1 MTRCRD
7 VTGHTAS
14 TASARIVDA
23 NALTDAQDTCDER
36 STLPDDAQAL
46 IARTDWSRTPL
57 GASGTW
63 PQSLRTAVD
72 IVIHSPMPMLLLW
85 GPQLT
90 QIYNNG
96 FAMLAGSK
104 HPHAFGQPAHLI
116 WPELQDFTDPIY
128 RAVLQGQVRTYSE
141 RRFTLQRQGV
151 ESDFWLDL
159 TYSPIRDE
167 NTQVA
172 GILVTAIE
180 TNERRRIALELQR
193 RSEES
198 LKAQRDTEERL
209 QLALAATDAVGTW
222 DWDIG
227 EDRFIADAHFAQLHG
242 IDPAHASQLPI
253 SDYLQGVHPEDRALI
268 ARSIKHCITH
278 GTEYA
283 EEYRLLKADGELRWV
298 FARGRCY
305 KDHHGRPVRFLGA
318 ALDLTERK
326 HTEQAL
332 RQSQTELQLIIN
344 AMPILISYV
353 DHEERFRLNNAAYLD
368 WYGLTPQELYG
379 RTIREVIGE
388 EAYFLRAPY
397 IAEAL
402 AGRPCSFSLYTPHRD
417 GSNRHA
423 LMNYLPRH
431 GADGSVNGFYI
442 FVIDESERKKTEEA
456 LRNLN
461 ETLEERV
468 SARTEQLAQA
478 NQRLQNEM
486 FERERAEDALRH
498 AQKMEAVGQLT
509 GGIAHDF
516 NNMLT
521 GIIGS
526 LDLMQR
532 YIADGRADEIGRFT
546 EAAVSSANRAAALT
560 HRLLAF
566 SRRQSL
572 DRKTLNVNELI
583 HSLEDLIRR
592 TKGDPIELTLRLA
605 DDVWPIS
612 TDVSQLENALLNL
625 VINARDAMPDGGELL
640 IETANVYLDGNDIT
654 TLEPVKA
661 GDYLMLAVSD
671 NGTGM
676 TPSVRAKAFDP
687 FFTTKPIGQGT
698 GLGLSMIYGFAQQS
712 GGHVS
717 LDSLPNQ
724 GTCVRLYLPR
734 LNLLEPERPVVE
746 TLSAAPT
753 ATCGETVVVVEDDPA
768 VRMLVLDL
776 LKELGYL
783 AHEAADASAALPLL
797 ESELRVDL
805 LVTDVGLPGM
815 NGRQLA
821 EIARQHRPGLKVL
834 FMTGYAQKAAERQG
848 FLEDG
853 MDMVAKPFSI
863 EVLANKIREMINQTP
878 SLEA

>member
-1 MTRCRD
+1 M
-7 VTGHTAS
+7 
-14 TASARIVDA
+14 
-23 NALTDAQDTCDER
+23 NAAPT
-36 STLPDDAQAL
+36 PDDAQAL
-46 IARTDWSRTPL
+46 IARIDWARTPL
-57 GASGTW
+57 GTAGTW

-141 RRFTLQRQGV
+141 RRFTLQREGK

-167 NTQVA
+167 DAQVA

-242 IDPAHASQLPI
+242 IDPALASQLPI

-417 GSNRHA
+417 GSSRHA

>member
-1 MTRCRD
+1 MNA
-7 VTGHTAS
+7 VS
-14 TASARIVDA
+14 T
-23 NALTDAQDTCDER
+23 T
-36 STLPDDAQAL
+36 DDAQAL
-46 IARTDWSRTPL
+46 IARTDWSRSPL
-57 GASGTW
+57 GAAGTW

-96 FAMLAGSK
+96 FALLAGSK
-104 HPHAFGQPAHLI
+104 HPEAFGQPTHEV
-116 WPELQDFTDPIY
+116 WPEVRDFAEPIY
-128 RAVLQGQVRTYSE
+128 QAVLQGQVRSFSE
-141 RRFTLQRQGV
+141 QRFSVQRDGKKT
-151 ESDFWLDL
+151 DFWLDL

-167 NTQVA
+167 TAQVA
-172 GILVTAIE
+172 GILITAIE
-180 TNERRRIALELQR
+180 TNERRRVALELQR

-198 LKAQRDTEERL
+198 LKAQRQSEERL

-227 EDRFIADAHFAQLHG
+227 EDRFIADAHFAELHG
-242 IDPAHASQLPI
+242 VDPTRAGQLPI
-253 SDYLQGVHPEDRALI
+253 SEYMHGVHPEDRAMV
-268 ARSIKHCITH
+268 ARGIKYCITH

-283 EEYRLLKADGELRWV
+283 EEYRLLQADGTLRWV

-305 KDHHGRPVRFLGA
+305 KDHHGRPMRFLGA

-353 DHEERFRLNNAAYLD
+353 DAEERFRLNNAAYLD

-402 AGRPCSFSLYTPHRD
+402 AGRSCSFSFYTPHRD
-417 GSNRHA
+417 GSTRHA

-431 GADGSVNGFYI
+431 GADGAVNGFYI
-442 FVIDESERKKTEEA
+442 FVIDETERKKTEEA

-478 NQRLQNEM
+478 NERLQNEM

-532 YIADGRADEIGRFT
+532 YIANGRADEIGRFT

-572 DRKTLNVNELI
+572 DRKQLHVNELV

-592 TKGDPIELTLRLA
+592 TKGDAIELQLRLPE
-605 DDVWPIS
+605 DLWPVS

-625 VINARDAMPDGGELL
+625 VINARDAMPEGGTLL
-640 IETANVYLDGNDIT
+640 IQTANVYLDSSDT
-654 TLEPVKA
+654 TILEPVKA
-661 GDYLMLAVSD
+661 GEYVMLAVSD

-676 TPSVRAKAFDP
+676 TPSIRSKAFDP

-717 LDSLPNQ
+717 LDSVPGQ

-734 LNLLEPERPVVE
+734 LLEPTPESSSVE
-746 TLSAAPT
+746 KAEPIAASSS
-753 ATCGETVVVVEDDPA
+753 GETAIVVEDDPA

-776 LKELGYL
+776 LKELGYTTF
-783 AHEAADASAALPLL
+783 EAENATNALPVL
-797 ESELRVDL
+797 ESVQRVDL

-834 FMTGYAQKAAERQG
+834 FMTGYAQIAAERQG
-848 FLEDG
+848 FLEEG
-853 MDMVAKPFSI
+853 MDMVAKPFVL
-863 EVLANKIREMINQTP
+863 EVLASKIRKLSNP
-878 SLEA
+878 PPRLEA

>member
-1 MTRCRD
+1 MNASP
-7 VTGHTAS
+7 TGS
-14 TASARIVDA
+14 
-23 NALTDAQDTCDER
+23 
-36 STLPDDAQAL
+36 DAQAL
-46 IARTDWSRTPL
+46 IARLDWANSPL
-57 GASGTW
+57 GEASTW

-90 QIYNNG
+90 QIYNDG
-96 FAMLAGSK
+96 FALLAGSK
-104 HPHAFGQPAHLI
+104 HPHAFGQPTHQI

-128 RAVLQGQVRTYSE
+128 SAVLQGQVRTYSE
-141 RRFTLQRQGV
+141 QRFTLQRNGID
-151 ESDFWLDL
+151 SDFWLDL

-167 NTQVA
+167 NAQVA

-180 TNERRRIALELQR
+180 TNERRRIALELEQR
-193 RSEES
+193 SAAS
-198 LKAQRDTEERL
+198 LKAQQETEERL

-242 IDPAHASQLPI
+242 IDPAMAGQLPI
-253 SDYLQGVHPEDRALI
+253 SDYLHGVHPEDRALI

-283 EEYRLLKADGELRWV
+283 EEYRLLQPDGQLRWV

-305 KDHHGRPVRFLGA
+305 KDHHGRPIRFLGA

-326 HTEQAL
+326 NTEQAL

-353 DHEERFRLNNAAYLD
+353 DREERFRLNNAAYLD

-379 RTIREVIGE
+379 RTVREVLGD
-388 EAYFLRAPY
+388 EAYALRAEH
-397 IAEAL
+397 IAQAL
-402 AGRPCSFSLYTPHRD
+402 TGKPCCFSINTPHRD
-417 GSNRHA
+417 GSIRHA

-431 GADGSVNGFYI
+431 GSDGAVNGFYI
-442 FVIDESERKKTEEA
+442 FVIDETERKQTEEA

-468 SARTEQLAQA
+468 AARTKQLAET

-532 YIADGRADEIGRFT
+532 YIADGRTEEIGRFT

-572 DRKTLNVNELI
+572 DRKPLNANDLI
-583 HSLEDLIRR
+583 HSLEDLLRR
-592 TKGDPIELTLRLA
+592 TKGEHIELKLQLA
-605 DDVWPIS
+605 EDVWPVS

-625 VINARDAMPDGGELL
+625 VINARDAMPDGGELC
-640 IETANVYLDGNDIT
+640 IETANVYLDSSDIS

-661 GDYLMLAVSD
+661 GDYLMIAVSD

-676 TPSVRAKAFDP
+676 TPKVLAKAFDP

-717 LDSLPNQ
+717 LFSLPGQ
-724 GTCVRLYLPR
+724 GTSVRLYLPR
-734 LNLLEPERPVVE
+734 LHAVAEEDVLSPVITE
-746 TLSAAPT
+746 APP
-753 ATCGETVVVVEDDPA
+753 AIAGETVVLVEDDPA
-768 VRMLVLDL
+768 VRMLVLNL
-776 LKELGYL
+776 LKELGYH
-783 AHEAADASAALPLL
+783 AHEAEDAKSALPLL
-797 ESELRVDL
+797 ESDMRVDL

-821 EIARQHRPGLKVL
+821 EIARQHRPALKVL
-834 FMTGYAQKAAERQG
+834 FMTGYAQMAAERQG
-848 FLEDG
+848 FLEQG

-863 EVLANKIREMINQTP
+863 DLLANKIRTMIGR
-878 SLEA
+878 SA

>member
-1 MTRCRD
+1 M
-7 VTGHTAS
+7 
-14 TASARIVDA
+14 
-23 NALTDAQDTCDER
+23 NAV
-36 STLPDDAQAL
+36 PGNDDAQAL
-46 IARTDWSRTPL
+46 ITRTDWSNSAL
-57 GASGTW
+57 GDAGQW

-72 IVIHSPMPMLLLW
+72 IVLHSPMPMLLLW

-116 WPELQDFTDPIY
+116 WPELRDFTDPIY

-141 RRFTLQRQGV
+141 RRFTLQRDGKD
-151 ESDFWLDL
+151 SDFWLDL

-167 NTQVA
+167 TAQVA

-180 TNERRRIALELQR
+180 TNERRRIALELQQ
-193 RSEES
+193 RSEDS
-198 LKAQRDTEERL
+198 LKAQQQTEERL

-242 IDPAHASQLPI
+242 VDPAQASQLPI

-283 EEYRLLKADGELRWV
+283 EEYRLLQGDGDIRWV

-344 AMPILISYV
+344 AIPILISYV

-417 GSNRHA
+417 GSIRHA

-431 GADGSVNGFYI
+431 GADGAVNGFYI
-442 FVIDESERKKTEEA
+442 FVIDETERKKTEEA

-532 YIADGRADEIGRFT
+532 YIADGRANEIGRFT

-572 DRKTLNVNELI
+572 DRKQLNVNELI

-592 TKGDPIELTLRLA
+592 TKGDQIELKLQLA
-605 DDVWPIS
+605 DDLWPVS

-625 VINARDAMPDGGELL
+625 VINARDAMPEGGELL
-640 IETANVYLDGNDIT
+640 IETVNVYLDGSDIT

-676 TPSVRAKAFDP
+676 TPSVRSKAFDP

-717 LDSLPNQ
+717 LDSLPGQ

-734 LNLLEPERPVVE
+734 LYALEPEHPPANPAE
-746 TLSAAPT
+746 PPAHLPS
-753 ATCGETVVVVEDDPA
+753 GETVVVVEDDPA

-776 LKELGYL
+776 LKELGYR
-783 AHEAADASAALPLL
+783 AFEAEDAKSALPLL
-797 ESELRVDL
+797 ESDLRVDL

-821 EIARQHRPGLKVL
+821 EVARQHRPGLKVL

-853 MDMVAKPFSI
+853 MDMVAKPFAI
-863 EVLANKIREMINQTP
+863 ELLASKIRTMISQTR
-878 SLEA
+878 

>member
-1 MTRCRD
+1 M
-7 VTGHTAS
+7 
-14 TASARIVDA
+14 
-23 NALTDAQDTCDER
+23 NAVPNTN
-36 STLPDDAQAL
+36 DAQAL
-46 IARTDWSRTPL
+46 IARTDWSRSPL

-90 QIYNNG
+90 QIYNDG
-96 FAMLAGSK
+96 FALLAGNK

-116 WPELQDFTDPIY
+116 WPELRDFTDPIY
-128 RAVLQGQVRTYSE
+128 SAVLQGQVRTYSE
-141 RRFTLQRQGV
+141 RRFTLQRDGK

-167 NTQVA
+167 SAQVA

-180 TNERRRIALELQR
+180 TNERRRIALELQQ
-193 RSEES
+193 RSEDS
-198 LKAQRDTEERL
+198 LKAQRQSEERL

-242 IDPAHASQLPI
+242 VDPALAGQLPI
-253 SDYLQGVHPEDRALI
+253 SEYLQGVHPEDRAMI

-283 EEYRLLKADGELRWV
+283 EEYRLLQANGELRWV

-368 WYGLTPQELYG
+368 WFGLPPQELYG
-379 RTIREVIGE
+379 RTIRDVIGE

-417 GSNRHA
+417 GSQRHA

-431 GADGSVNGFYI
+431 GADGAVNGFYI
-442 FVIDESERKKTEEA
+442 FVIDETERKKTEEA

-468 SARTEQLAQA
+468 SARTEQLAKA

-532 YIADGRADEIGRFT
+532 YIASGRTDEIGRFT
-546 EAAVSSANRAAALT
+546 DAAVSSANRAAALT

-572 DRKTLNVNELI
+572 DRKTLDVNELVR
-583 HSLEDLIRR
+583 SLEDLIRR

-605 DDVWPIS
+605 DNVWPVS

-640 IETANVYLDGNDIT
+640 IETANVYLDGSDIT

-676 TPSVRAKAFDP
+676 TPSVRSKAFDP

-717 LDSLPNQ
+717 LDSLPGQ

-734 LNLLEPERPVVE
+734 LHAPEPEQPLVE
-746 TLSAAPT
+746 TVSETPSP
-753 ATCGETVVVVEDDPA
+753 ATGETVVVVEDDPA
-768 VRMLVLDL
+768 VRMLVMDL
-776 LKELGYL
+776 LKELGYR
-783 AHEAADASAALPLL
+783 AHEAEDAKSALPLL
-797 ESELRVDL
+797 ESDLRVDL

-815 NGRQLA
+815 NGRQMA

-863 EVLANKIREMINQTP
+863 EQLAGKIRTMISQTP
-878 SLEA
+878 

>member
-1 MTRCRD
+1 M
-7 VTGHTAS
+7 
-14 TASARIVDA
+14 
-23 NALTDAQDTCDER
+23 NAAP
-36 STLPDDAQAL
+36 SPDDAQAL

-141 RRFTLQRQGV
+141 RRFTLQREGV

-746 TLSAAPT
+746 TLGAAPT
-753 ATCGETVVVVEDDPA
+753 ATCGETVVVVEDDTA

-863 EVLANKIREMINQTP
+863 DVLANKIREMINQTP

>member
-1 MTRCRD
+1 MNAIP
-7 VTGHTAS
+7 TAS
-14 TASARIVDA
+14 
-23 NALTDAQDTCDER
+23 
-36 STLPDDAQAL
+36 DAQAL
-46 IARTDWSRTPL
+46 IARIDWASSPL
-57 GASGTW
+57 GAASTW

-90 QIYNNG
+90 QIYNDG
-96 FAMLAGSK
+96 FALLAGSK
-104 HPHAFGQPAHLI
+104 HPQAFGQPTHLI
-116 WPELQDFTDPIY
+116 WPELKDFTDPIY
-128 RAVLQGQVRTYSE
+128 SAVLQGQVRTYSE
-141 RRFTLQRQGV
+141 QRFTLQREGR

-167 NTQVA
+167 GAAVA

-180 TNERRRIALELQR
+180 TNERRRIALELEQR
-193 RSEES
+193 SAAS
-198 LKAQRDTEERL
+198 LKAQRETEERL

-222 DWDIG
+222 DWDIS

-242 IDPAHASQLPI
+242 VDPAMANQLPI
-253 SDYLQGVHPEDRALI
+253 SEYLHGVHPQDRALI

-278 GTEYA
+278 GSEYA
-283 EEYRLLKADGELRWV
+283 EEYRLLQTDGQMRWV

-305 KDHHGRPVRFLGA
+305 KDHHGRPIRFLGA

-344 AMPILISYV
+344 AMPVLISYV
-353 DHEERFRLNNAAYLD
+353 DREERFRLNNAAYLD

-379 RTIREVIGE
+379 RTILEVLGE
-388 EAYFLRAPY
+388 EAYALRAPY
-397 IAEAL
+397 ITEAL
-402 AGRPCSFSLYTPHRD
+402 SGRPCCFSISTPHRD
-417 GSNRHA
+417 GSLRQA

-431 GADGSVNGFYI
+431 GADGAVNGFYI
-442 FVIDESERKKTEEA
+442 FVIDETERKMTEEA
-456 LRNLN
+456 LRDLN

-468 SARTEQLAQA
+468 AARTRQLAEA
-478 NQRLQNEM
+478 NERLQNEM

-532 YIADGRADEIGRFT
+532 YIAEGRANEIGRFT

-572 DRKTLNVNELI
+572 NRTPLNPNDLI
-583 HSLEDLIRR
+583 RSLEDLLSR
-592 TKGDPIELTLRLA
+592 TKGDHIELKLQLA
-605 DDVWPIS
+605 QNIWRVN

-625 VINARDAMPDGGELL
+625 VINARDAMPGGGELQ
-640 IETANVYLDGNDIT
+640 IETANVYLDGSDIT

-661 GDYLMLAVSD
+661 GDYVMIAVSD

-676 TPSVRAKAFDP
+676 TPSVLAKAFDP

-717 LDSLPNQ
+717 LFSRPGR
-724 GTCVRLYLPR
+724 GTSVRLYLPR
-734 LNLLEPERPVVE
+734 LHSTEPEKV
-746 TLSAAPT
+746 LSPLVGEAPAAI
-753 ATCGETVVVVEDDPA
+753 AGETVMLVEDDAA

-776 LKELGYL
+776 LKELGYR
-783 AHEAADASAALPLL
+783 AHEAEDAKDALPVL
-797 ESELRVDL
+797 ESDLRVDL

-834 FMTGYAQKAAERQG
+834 FMTGYAQIAAERQG
-848 FLEDG
+848 FLEEG
-853 MDMVAKPFSI
+853 MDMVTKPFSI
-863 EVLANKIREMINQTP
+863 DLLANKIRTMIGQP
-878 SLEA
+878 D

>member
-1 MTRCRD
+1 M
-7 VTGHTAS
+7 
-14 TASARIVDA
+14 
-23 NALTDAQDTCDER
+23 NAAPT
-36 STLPDDAQAL
+36 PDDAQAL
-46 IARTDWSRTPL
+46 IARIDWARTPL
-57 GASGTW
+57 GAAGTW

-141 RRFTLQRQGV
+141 RRFTLQREGK

-167 NTQVA
+167 DAQVA

-242 IDPAHASQLPI
+242 IDPALASQLPI

-417 GSNRHA
+417 GSSRHA

-532 YIADGRADEIGRFT
+532 YIADGRAEEIGRFT

>member
-1 MTRCRD
+1 M
-7 VTGHTAS
+7 
-14 TASARIVDA
+14 
-23 NALTDAQDTCDER
+23 NAV
-36 STLPDDAQAL
+36 PGNDDAQAL
-46 IARTDWSRTPL
+46 ITRTDWSNSAL
-57 GASGTW
+57 GDAGQW

-72 IVIHSPMPMLLLW
+72 IVLHSPMPMLLLW

-116 WPELQDFTDPIY
+116 WPELRDFTDPIY

-141 RRFTLQRQGV
+141 RRFTLQRDGKD
-151 ESDFWLDL
+151 SDFWLDL

-167 NTQVA
+167 TAQVA

-180 TNERRRIALELQR
+180 TNERRRIALELQQ
-193 RSEES
+193 RSEDS
-198 LKAQRDTEERL
+198 LKAQQQTEERL

-242 IDPAHASQLPI
+242 VDPAQASQLPI

-283 EEYRLLKADGELRWV
+283 EEYRLLQGDGDIRWV

-417 GSNRHA
+417 GSIRHA

-431 GADGSVNGFYI
+431 GADGAVNGFYI
-442 FVIDESERKKTEEA
+442 FVIDETERKKTEEA

-532 YIADGRADEIGRFT
+532 YIADGRANEIGRFT

-572 DRKTLNVNELI
+572 DRKQLNVNELI

-592 TKGDPIELTLRLA
+592 TKGDQIELKLQLA
-605 DDVWPIS
+605 DDLWPVS

-625 VINARDAMPDGGELL
+625 VINARDAMPEGGELL
-640 IETANVYLDGNDIT
+640 IETVNVYLDGSDIT

-676 TPSVRAKAFDP
+676 TPSVRSKAFDP

-717 LDSLPNQ
+717 LDSLHGQ

-734 LNLLEPERPVVE
+734 LYALEPEHPPTNPVE
-746 TLSAAPT
+746 PPAHLPS
-753 ATCGETVVVVEDDPA
+753 GETVVVVEDDPA

-776 LKELGYL
+776 LKELGYR
-783 AHEAADASAALPLL
+783 AFEAEDAKSALPLL
-797 ESELRVDL
+797 ESDLRVDL

-821 EIARQHRPGLKVL
+821 EVARQHRPGLKVL

-853 MDMVAKPFSI
+853 MDMVAKPFAI
-863 EVLANKIREMINQTP
+863 ELLASKIRTMISQTR
-878 SLEA
+878 

>member
-1 MTRCRD
+1 M
-7 VTGHTAS
+7 
-14 TASARIVDA
+14 
-23 NALTDAQDTCDER
+23 NAVPTH
-36 STLPDDAQAL
+36 DDAQAL
-46 IARTDWSRTPL
+46 IARTDWSRSPL
-57 GASGTW
+57 GDASAW

-72 IVIHSPMPMLLLW
+72 IVLHSPMPMLLLW

-96 FAMLAGSK
+96 FAMLAGNK
-104 HPHAFGQPAHLI
+104 HPHAFGQPAHLV
-116 WPELQDFTDPIY
+116 WPELRDFTDPIY
-128 RAVLQGQVRTYSE
+128 SAVLQGQVRTYSE
-141 RRFTLQRQGV
+141 RRFTLQREGQ

-167 NTQVA
+167 TAQVA

-180 TNERRRIALELQR
+180 TNERRRIALELKQ

-198 LKAQRDTEERL
+198 LKAQRESEERL

-227 EDRFIADAHFAQLHG
+227 EDRFIADSHFAQLHG
-242 IDPAHASQLPI
+242 VDPARADQLPI
-253 SDYLQGVHPEDRALI
+253 SAYLQGVHPEDRAMI

-283 EEYRLLKADGELRWV
+283 EEYRLLQPDGELRWV

-353 DHEERFRLNNAAYLD
+353 DREERFRLNNAAYLD

-379 RTIREVIGE
+379 RTIRDVIGE

-402 AGRPCSFSLYTPHRD
+402 AGRSCSFSLYTTHRD

-431 GADGSVNGFYI
+431 GADGAVNGFYI
-442 FVIDESERKKTEEA
+442 FVIDETERKKTEEA

-532 YIADGRADEIGRFT
+532 YIADGRANEIGRFT

-572 DRKTLNVNELI
+572 DRKQLNVNELI

-592 TKGDPIELTLRLA
+592 TKGDPIELKLQLA
-605 DDVWPIS
+605 DDLWPVS

-640 IETANVYLDGNDIT
+640 IETANVYLDGSDIT

-671 NGTGM
+671 NGSGM
-676 TPSVRAKAFDP
+676 TASVRSKAFDP

-717 LDSLPNQ
+717 LDSLPGQ

-734 LNLLEPERPVVE
+734 LQGMELERPA
-746 TLSAAPT
+746 SAPIQQPAPA
-753 ATCGETVVVVEDDPA
+753 ATGETVVVVEDDPA

-776 LKELGYL
+776 LRELGYQ
-783 AHEAADASAALPLL
+783 AFEAEDAKTALPLL
-797 ESELRVDL
+797 ESDLRVDL

-821 EIARQHRPGLKVL
+821 EIARQHRPGLKIL

-853 MDMVAKPFSI
+853 MDMVAKPFAI
-863 EVLANKIREMINQTP
+863 ELLANKIRTMISQNP
-878 SLEA
+878 

>member
-1 MTRCRD
+1 ML
-7 VTGHTAS
+7 
-14 TASARIVDA
+14 RIQVM
-23 NALTDAQDTCDER
+23 NAA
-36 STLPDDAQAL
+36 PPNDDAQAL
-46 IARTDWSRTPL
+46 ITRTDWSRSPL
-57 GASGTW
+57 GDASLW

-72 IVIHSPMPMLLLW
+72 IVLHSPMPMLLLW

-116 WPELQDFTDPIY
+116 WPELQEFTDPIY
-128 RAVLQGQVRTYSE
+128 SAVLQGQVRSYNE
-141 RRFTLQRQGV
+141 RRFTLQRDGK

-167 NTQVA
+167 SAQVA

-180 TNERRRIALELQR
+180 TNERRRIALELQQ
-193 RSEES
+193 RSENS
-198 LKAQRDTEERL
+198 LKAQRETEERL

-222 DWDIG
+222 DWNIG

-242 IDPAHASQLPI
+242 VDPTLAGQLPI
-253 SDYLQGVHPEDRALI
+253 SDYLQGVHPEDRAQV

-283 EEYRLLKADGELRWV
+283 EEYRLLQPDGTLRWV

-353 DHEERFRLNNAAYLD
+353 DQEERFRLNNAAYLD

-388 EAYFLRAPY
+388 EAYFLRSPY

-417 GSNRHA
+417 GSSRHA

-431 GADGSVNGFYI
+431 GPDGAVNGFYI
-442 FVIDESERKKTEEA
+442 FVIDETERKKTEEA

-468 SARTEQLAQA
+468 SARTEQLAKA

-532 YIADGRADEIGRFT
+532 YIANGRADEIGRFT

-572 DRKTLNVNELI
+572 DRKTLNINQLI

-592 TKGDPIELTLRLA
+592 TKGDPIELSLKMA
-605 DDVWPIS
+605 DDVWSVS
-612 TDVSQLENALLNL
+612 TDISQLENALLNL
-625 VINARDAMPDGGELL
+625 VINARDAMPEGGELL
-640 IETANVYLDGNDIT
+640 IETANVYLDGTDIT
-654 TLEPVKA
+654 TLEPVQA
-661 GDYLMLAVSD
+661 GDYVMVAVSD
-671 NGTGM
+671 NGSGM

-717 LDSLPNQ
+717 LDSLPGQ

-734 LNLLEPERPVVE
+734 LYAMPAQTEPVARTVE
-746 TLSAAPT
+746 TPAAI
-753 ATCGETVVVVEDDPA
+753 AGETVVVVEDDPA
-768 VRMLVLDL
+768 VRMLALDL
-776 LKELGYL
+776 LKELGYRSY
-783 AHEAADASAALPLL
+783 EAEDAKSALRIL
-797 ESELRVDL
+797 ESSVRVDL

-834 FMTGYAQKAAERQG
+834 FMTGYAQNAAERQG
-848 FLEDG
+848 FLEEG
-853 MDMVAKPFSI
+853 MDMVAKPFAL
-863 EVLANKIREMINQTP
+863 ELLANKIRAMIGQTP
-878 SLEA
+878 

>member
-1 MTRCRD
+1 M
-7 VTGHTAS
+7 
-14 TASARIVDA
+14 
-23 NALTDAQDTCDER
+23 NAVPNT
-36 STLPDDAQAL
+36 DDAQAL
-46 IARTDWSRTPL
+46 IARTDWSRSPL
-57 GASGTW
+57 GAAGTW

-85 GPQLT
+85 GSQLT

-96 FAMLAGSK
+96 FALLAGHK
-104 HPHAFGQPAHLI
+104 HPHAFGQPAHQI
-116 WPELQDFTDPIY
+116 WPELREFTDPIY
-128 RAVLQGQVRTYSE
+128 SAVLQGQVRTYSE
-141 RRFTLQRQGV
+141 RRFTLQRDGQ

-167 NTQVA
+167 NAQVA

-180 TNERRRIALELQR
+180 TNERRRIALELQQ
-193 RSEES
+193 RSEQS
-198 LKAQRDTEERL
+198 LKAQQETEERL

-242 IDPAHASQLPI
+242 VDPVRASQLPI
-253 SDYLQGVHPEDRALI
+253 SEYLQGVHPEDRAMV

-283 EEYRLLKADGELRWV
+283 EEYRLLQPNGELRWV

-305 KDHHGRPVRFLGA
+305 KDHHGRPMRFLGA

-332 RQSQTELQLIIN
+332 RQSQTELQLIMN

-353 DHEERFRLNNAAYLD
+353 DQEERFRLNNAAYLD
-368 WYGLTPQELYG
+368 WYGLTPQELFG
-379 RTIREVIGE
+379 RTIRDVIGE

-402 AGRPCSFSLYTPHRD
+402 AGRSCSFSLYTSHRD
-417 GSNRHA
+417 GSTRHA
-423 LMNYLPRH
+423 LMNYVPRH
-431 GADGSVNGFYI
+431 GPDGAVNGFYI
-442 FVIDESERKKTEEA
+442 FVIDETERKKTEEA

-532 YIADGRADEIGRFT
+532 YIANGRADEIGRFT

-572 DRKTLNVNELI
+572 DRKKLDVNELV

-592 TKGDPIELTLRLA
+592 TKGDPIELELRLTDNA
-605 DDVWPIS
+605 WPVS

-625 VINARDAMPDGGELL
+625 VINARDAMPEGGKLL
-640 IETANVYLDGNDIT
+640 IETANVYLDGSDIT

-676 TPSVRAKAFDP
+676 TPSVRSKAFDP

-717 LDSLPNQ
+717 LDSVPGQ

-734 LNLLEPERPVVE
+734 LKTPELQAAEVEPVSVTP
-746 TLSAAPT
+746 PT
-753 ATCGETVVVVEDDPA
+753 ASGETVMVVEDDPA

-776 LKELGYL
+776 LKELGYRGY
-783 AHEAADASAALPLL
+783 EAQDATSALPLL
-797 ESELRVDL
+797 ESGSRIDL

-853 MDMVAKPFSI
+853 MDMVAKPFAL
-863 EVLANKIREMINQTP
+863 ELLASKIRTMLSQTP
-878 SLEA
+878 

>member
-1 MTRCRD
+1 MNASP
-7 VTGHTAS
+7 TGS
-14 TASARIVDA
+14 
-23 NALTDAQDTCDER
+23 
-36 STLPDDAQAL
+36 DAQAL
-46 IARTDWSRTPL
+46 IARLDWTQTPL
-57 GASGTW
+57 GPAGTW

-90 QIYNNG
+90 QIYNDG
-96 FAMLAGSK
+96 FALLAGSK
-104 HPHAFGQPAHLI
+104 HPHAFGQPTHQI

-128 RAVLQGQVRTYSE
+128 SAVLQGQVRTYSE
-141 RRFTLQRQGV
+141 QRFALQRDGGD
-151 ESDFWLDL
+151 SDFWLDL

-167 NTQVA
+167 SAEVA

-180 TNERRRIALELQR
+180 TNERRRIALELEQR
-193 RSEES
+193 SAAS
-198 LKAQRDTEERL
+198 LKAQRETEQRL
-209 QLALAATDAVGTW
+209 QLALAATDSVGTW

-227 EDRFIADAHFAQLHG
+227 EDRFLADAHFAQLHG
-242 IDPAHASQLPI
+242 IDPALAGELPI
-253 SDYLQGVHPEDRALI
+253 SAYLQGVHPEDRAMI

-283 EEYRLLKADGELRWV
+283 EEYRLLQPDGQLSWV

-305 KDHHGRPVRFLGA
+305 KDHHGRPMRFLGA

-326 HTEQAL
+326 RTEQAL

-353 DHEERFRLNNAAYLD
+353 DSEERFRLNNSAYLD

-379 RTIREVIGE
+379 KTIREVLGD
-388 EAYFLRAPY
+388 EAYALRAEH

-402 AGRPCSFSLYTPHRD
+402 TGKPCCFSISTPHRD
-417 GSNRHA
+417 GSLRHA

-431 GADGSVNGFYI
+431 GADGAVNGFYI
-442 FVIDESERKKTEEA
+442 FVIDETERKQTEEA

-468 SARTEQLAQA
+468 AARTQQLAEA

-486 FERERAEDALRH
+486 VERERAEDALRH

-532 YIADGRADEIGRFT
+532 YIADGRTHEISRFT

-572 DRKTLNVNELI
+572 DRKPLNANELVR
-583 HSLEDLIRR
+583 SLEDLLSR
-592 TKGDPIELTLRLA
+592 TTGDHIELNLQLA
-605 DDVWPIS
+605 DEVWPIS

-625 VINARDAMPDGGELL
+625 VINARDAMPDGGQLL
-640 IETANVYLDGNDIT
+640 IETSNVYLDGTDIT

-661 GDYLMLAVSD
+661 GDYVMIAVSD

-676 TPSVRAKAFDP
+676 TPSVLAKAFDP

-717 LDSLPNQ
+717 LFSLPGK
-724 GTCVRLYLPR
+724 GTSVRLYLPR
-734 LNLLEPERPVVE
+734 LHAMEPENVLVPVTGE
-746 TLSAAPT
+746 APAAI
-753 ATCGETVVVVEDDPA
+753 AGETVVLVEDDPA

-776 LKELGYL
+776 LNELGYH
-783 AHEAADASAALPLL
+783 AHEAEDAKTALPLL
-797 ESELRVDL
+797 ESDLRVDL

-821 EIARQHRPGLKVL
+821 EIARQHRPDLKVL
-834 FMTGYAQKAAERQG
+834 FMTGYAETAAERQG
-848 FLEDG
+848 FLEEG

-863 EVLANKIREMINQTP
+863 DLLANKIRTMIGQP
-878 SLEA
+878 E

>member
-1 MTRCRD
+1 M
-7 VTGHTAS
+7 
-14 TASARIVDA
+14 
-23 NALTDAQDTCDER
+23 NAAP
-36 STLPDDAQAL
+36 SPDDAQAL

-57 GASGTW
+57 GAAGTW

-141 RRFTLQRQGV
+141 RRFTLQREGK

-605 DDVWPIS
+605 DNVWPIS

-625 VINARDAMPDGGELL
+625 VINARDAMPEGGELL
-640 IETANVYLDGNDIT
+640 IETTNVYLDGNDIT

-746 TLSAAPT
+746 TLGAAPT

>member
-1 MTRCRD
+1 M
-7 VTGHTAS
+7 
-14 TASARIVDA
+14 
-23 NALTDAQDTCDER
+23 NAAPT
-36 STLPDDAQAL
+36 PDDAQAL
-46 IARTDWSRTPL
+46 IARIDWSRTPL
-57 GASGTW
+57 GAAGTW

-141 RRFTLQRQGV
+141 RRFTLQREGK

-167 NTQVA
+167 DAQVA

-198 LKAQRDTEERL
+198 LKAQHDTEERL

-242 IDPAHASQLPI
+242 IDPALASQLPI

-566 SRRQSL
+566 SCRQSL
-572 DRKTLNVNELI
+572 DRKPLNVNELI

>member
-1 MTRCRD
+1 M
-7 VTGHTAS
+7 
-14 TASARIVDA
+14 
-23 NALTDAQDTCDER
+23 NAV
-36 STLPDDAQAL
+36 PIHDDAQAL
-46 IARTDWSRTPL
+46 IARTDWSRSPL
-57 GASGTW
+57 GDASAW

-72 IVIHSPMPMLLLW
+72 IVLHSPMPMLLLW

-96 FAMLAGSK
+96 FAMLAGNK
-104 HPHAFGQPAHLI
+104 HPHAFGQPAHLV
-116 WPELQDFTDPIY
+116 WPELRDFTDPIY
-128 RAVLQGQVRTYSE
+128 SAVLQGQVRTYSE
-141 RRFTLQRQGV
+141 RRFTLQREGQ

-167 NTQVA
+167 TAQVA

-180 TNERRRIALELQR
+180 TNERRRIALELKQ

-198 LKAQRDTEERL
+198 LKAQRESEERL

-227 EDRFIADAHFAQLHG
+227 EDRFIADSHFAQLHG
-242 IDPAHASQLPI
+242 VDPALADQLPI
-253 SDYLQGVHPEDRALI
+253 SAYLQGVHPEDRAMI

-283 EEYRLLKADGELRWV
+283 EEYRLLQPDGELRWV

-353 DHEERFRLNNAAYLD
+353 DREERFRLNNAAYLD

-379 RTIREVIGE
+379 RTIRDVIGE

-402 AGRPCSFSLYTPHRD
+402 AGRSCSFSLYTTHRD

-431 GADGSVNGFYI
+431 GADGAVNGFYI
-442 FVIDESERKKTEEA
+442 FVIDETERKKTEEA

-532 YIADGRADEIGRFT
+532 YIADGRANEIGRFT

-572 DRKTLNVNELI
+572 DRKQLNVNELI

-592 TKGDPIELTLRLA
+592 TKGDPIELKLQLA
-605 DDVWPIS
+605 DDLWPVS

-640 IETANVYLDGNDIT
+640 IETANVYLDGSDIT

-671 NGTGM
+671 NGSGM
-676 TPSVRAKAFDP
+676 TASVRSKAFDP

-717 LDSLPNQ
+717 LDSLPGQ

-734 LNLLEPERPVVE
+734 LQGLELERPA
-746 TLSAAPT
+746 SAPIQQPAPA
-753 ATCGETVVVVEDDPA
+753 ATGETVVVVEDDPA

-776 LKELGYL
+776 LRELGYQ
-783 AHEAADASAALPLL
+783 AFEAEDAKTALPLL
-797 ESELRVDL
+797 ESDLRVDL

-821 EIARQHRPGLKVL
+821 EIARQHRPGLKIL

-853 MDMVAKPFSI
+853 MDMVAKPFAI
-863 EVLANKIREMINQTP
+863 ELLANKIRTMISQNP
-878 SLEA
+878 